1 MVKITNT
8 NLIKFDNR
16 HGVEAIE
23 RNKIRFWFNGNKY
36 TIEAV
41 EEAWGNEYDILE
53 EKIFNDKVQYDEE
66 DLFDFIECKEVIED
80 FLKGRY
86 TTYARV

>member
-1 MVKITNT
+1 MVKVINT
-8 NLIKFDNR
+8 NLIKFDNK
-16 HGVEAIE
+16 HGIEAIE
-23 RNKIRFWFNGNKY
+23 GNNIKFWFNGNKY

-41 EEAWGNEYDILE
+41 EELWENEYDILE
-53 EKIFNDKVQYDEE
+53 EKIFNDNVQYDEE

>member
-23 RNKIRFWFNGNKY
+23 GNKIKFWFNGNKY
-36 TIEAV
+36 TTDYNGRIISVEAKPTINPENSRNNRFV
-41 EEAWGNEYDILE
+41 SN
-53 EKIFNDKVQYDEE
+53 
-66 DLFDFIECKEVIED
+66 
-80 FLKGRY
+80 
-86 TTYARV
+86 

>member
-23 RNKIRFWFNGNKY
+23 GNKIKFWFNGNKY

-41 EEAWGNEYDILE
+41 EETWGNEYDILE
-53 EKIFNDKVQYDEE
+53 EKYLMTKYSMMKKIF
-66 DLFDFIECKEVIED
+66 LI
-80 FLKGRY
+80 L
-86 TTYARV
+86 

>member
-8 NLIKFDNR
+8 NLIKFDNK
-16 HGVEAIE
+16 HGIEAIE
-23 RNKIRFWFNGNKY
+23 GNNIKFWFNGNKY

-41 EEAWGNEYDILE
+41 EELWGNEYDILE

>member
-1 MVKITNT
+1 MVKVINT
-8 NLIKFDNR
+8 NLIKFDNK
-16 HGVEAIE
+16 HGIEAIE
-23 RNKIRFWFNGNKY
+23 GNNIKFWFNGNKY

-41 EEAWGNEYDILE
+41 EELWGNEYDILE
-53 EKIFNDKVQYDEE
+53 EKIFNDNVQYDEE

>member
-1 MVKITNT
+1 M
-8 NLIKFDNR
+8 
-16 HGVEAIE
+16 
-23 RNKIRFWFNGNKY
+23 
-36 TIEAV
+36 
-41 EEAWGNEYDILE
+41 EEAWGNESDILE
-53 EKIFNDKVQYDEE
+53 EKIFNDKVQYDKE